1 MSRAFRSVFP
11 TGVPVLGMLHLK
23 GTDPDDRLRRA
34 KRELDDLWANGVDAV
49 IVENYFGQVEDVLAV
64 LEYLAAERPEIV
76 TGLNIL
82 GDDVQAFELA
92 ERYPISVVQLDSV
105 AGQLPPEEDVEFAER
120 LASARDRITA
130 AVLGGVRFKYQ
141 PYRSGRT
148 LADDLALAM
157 GRCDAVVVTGAGTG
171 MTTPLDKIVEFRR
184 IVGPDFPIVVGAGVT
199 PDNAAEQLAHADG
212 VIVGSAL
219 KDTLA
224 DSGDVAPANVARF
237 VAAVQAT
244 R

>member
-34 KRELDDLWANGVDAV
+34 KRELDDLWTNGVDAI
-49 IVENYFGQVEDVLAV
+49 IVENYFGQVEDVIAV
-64 LEYLAAERPEIV
+64 LEYLAGQRPEIV

-82 GDDVQAFELA
+82 GDDARAFELA
-92 ERYPISVVQLDSV
+92 GRYPISVVQLDSV
-105 AGQLPPEEDVEFAER
+105 AGHLPPGEDVAFAER
-120 LASARDRITA
+120 LASARDRTDA
-130 AVLGGVRFKYQ
+130 SVLGGVRFKYQ

-148 LADDLALAM
+148 LDDDLTLAM
-157 GRCDAVVVTGAGTG
+157 GRCDAVVVTGTGTG
-171 MTTPLDKIVEFRR
+171 ITTPLDKISEFRR
-184 IVGPDFPIVVGAGVT
+184 IVGPDFPIVIGAGVT
-199 PDNAAEQLAHADG
+199 PDSAAEQLAHADG

-219 KDTLA
+219 KDTRA
-224 DSGDVAPANVARF
+224 DSGEVAPANVARF
-237 VAAVQAT
+237 VAAVRAV